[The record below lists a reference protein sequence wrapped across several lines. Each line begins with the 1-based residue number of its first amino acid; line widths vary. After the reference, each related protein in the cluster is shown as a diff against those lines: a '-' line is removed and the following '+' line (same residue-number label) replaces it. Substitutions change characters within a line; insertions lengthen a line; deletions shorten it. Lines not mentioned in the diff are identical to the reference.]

1 MSVMLARY
9 ILGHWHNLPT
19 MTPSLAHWEYM
30 SNSLALKPGGA
41 ILGKGER
48 ERETT
53 WWPTQGSLNNWQIL
67 IRYCDTAE
75 QKTRLKMNQTWLL
88 CRFARRHI
96 ERRIL
101 RKKETVSG
109 GVGSQWAVGVR
120 IVTPSLCCPL
130 STIISGL
137 REQGAYPVSSRLDT
151 MLFMLGP
158 CSWPWKPRLERTA
171 FIFSVSITDY
181 NSSQNNDDNRTPEN
195 KKLPMI

>member
-1 MSVMLARY
+1 ME
-9 ILGHWHNLPT
+9 
-19 MTPSLAHWEYM
+19 PSGSKTRW
-30 SNSLALKPGGA
+30 SNNR
-41 ILGKGER
+41 GER
-48 ERETT
+48 ERERENMMAYT
-53 WWPTQGSLNNWQIL
+53 GSLNNLTIL

-109 GVGSQWAVGVR
+109 GVGSQWAAGLR

-158 CSWPWKPRLERTA
+158 CSWP
-171 FIFSVSITDY
+171 
-181 NSSQNNDDNRTPEN
+181 
-195 KKLPMI
+195 